1 MQHPQQLPPRA
12 TSLGAVVLFLGFAAP
27 SWTGCAASARHPFP
41 EIAREEAGYLEPG
54 VPPGAT
60 CDRVQVNG
68 AQLHYIDHG
77 GTGPTMIFL
86 AGLGNSAHI
95 WDEFAPRFTDQC
107 HVYAFTRRGFGES
120 DQPDGGYDT
129 CRLAEDVIALMDA
142 LQLTRATLVG
152 HSVAGDELSEIGVR
166 FPDRIDRLIY
176 LDAAYDRSHGTR
188 RLLVALLANQLPP
201 APPKPDREDRAS
213 VASFRAYLER
223 IYGVEWPADE
233 VLATRFFAPDG
244 RFAQDVTSGSINL
257 KVVRGESAPD
267 YAKIQAPVLAIYSTD
282 RGIEQDVPWTRTL
295 GIGRGVAE
303 LKARRAC
310 AAQGRWERGERRRL
324 ARALPTARIVEI
336 PRASHYVFLSH
347 PEQVEA
353 EIRRH
358 LRS

>member
-1 MQHPQQLPPRA
+1 MSFAPKEVIDADRSNFPSA

-188 RLLVALLANQLPP
+188 RLLVALLAINYRPP
-201 APPKPDREDRAS
+201 RPNRIGRIVRPSPPFARTSNAYTEWSGLQAKCSRPGSLRPTVASPRTSPRGRSTSRWSEASRRRTTRRSRRRCSRSTARTAESSRMCRGPERSAS
-213 VASFRAYLER
+213 VV
-223 IYGVEWPADE
+223 G
-233 VLATRFFAPDG
+233 
-244 RFAQDVTSGSINL
+244 
-257 KVVRGESAPD
+257 
-267 YAKIQAPVLAIYSTD
+267 
-282 RGIEQDVPWTRTL
+282 
-295 GIGRGVAE
+295 
-303 LKARRAC
+303 
-310 AAQGRWERGERRRL
+310 
-324 ARALPTARIVEI
+324 
-336 PRASHYVFLSH
+336 
-347 PEQVEA
+347 
-353 EIRRH
+353 
-358 LRS
+358 LRN